1 MVENSDRGKEM
12 MNRKEMMN
20 GIKIKIPFSISA
32 SPQELLR
39 ASDGYFL
46 G

>member
-1 MVENSDRGKEM
+1 MVENTDRGKKM
-12 MNRKEMMN
+12 MNGKEMMN
-20 GIKIKIPFSISA
+20 GIKIKIPFSTPA